1 MKRKVTALLLAM
13 AFVLATVAPTLA
25 AGNEK
30 AAANKTATVSVEKT
44 KSKRGPL
51 AAVVRLLTSKKANAD
66 DNDTL
71 KDSENESNDR
81 ATAEKK
87 GEEDG
92 STTVDAK
99 KKFEVPFT
107 VRNEAGEDLDGAI
120 LRIVNDENHEVEKEW
135 TSGRLPIKIKLA
147 AGKYSFSQWVPAIG
161 YKAGQPISF
170 EIDAKGNIKSADSHL
185 KKIKDENVLV
195 LVAEKM
201 DSKLFYDIVD
211 QDGKRV
217 IGATLQIKEKGSK
230 DALHEWKSEEG
241 PKAHKLV
248 AGKFEL
254 LQSVTPE
261 GYKAAEPIDFEIT
274 EDGQISTESER
285 LITKG
290 NDQFLLLK
298 TEKQEENQGTTV
310 TFSIQDIF
318 DNELSGAKLQLKEK
332 DASEPLQG
340 WESEKTPA
348 YYTLEAGKSY
358 EFVQTDAPKG
368 YEKADPIEFTVG
380 ENGKV
385 TADEAHFKTVG
396 DHYVLIMKNDFEKA
410 KVFYS
415 VQGFAGNE
423 LAGATLRIVKRDGTL
438 VESWTAE
445 KTPKSIKLDA
455 GSYRFELVQG
465 PQGNEVAEAVDFT
478 IFGDGKIEAE
488 EGHLKAFGEKH
499 KMLYLTAKQEESNFY
514 FGLRD
519 ILDRELAGGQL
530 QIRDQVTGK
539 VVKEW
544 TSGSAP
550 KGFRLEAG
558 KYTLVQ
564 VTAPK
569 GYTVARSVDFEIS
582 KEGKIIA
589 DSAHLK
595 LFGGRQVLIL
605 FNACK
610 NNMVEF
616 SKVTP
621 EGKAL
626 SGASLEIYKD
636 TTKLASWTSDAGLY
650 RMEFEPGTYRFH
662 EVAAPQGYKPVSD
675 FEFEVKADGTITLGT
690 IQNGESVALKNGR
703 IIVTDQ
709 VDKPAPTE
717 NKKPE
722 SNTNKDKS
730 YWVEFDVAKKDGTL
744 LDGAVV
750 EIYQNGKLLES
761 WTSSATGYKT
771 KLQPGSYR
779 FHTKTAP
786 KGYQLARDFNF
797 AVNRDGS
804 ITLGKLQSGDTVTAR
819 NGKITVYGDPV
830 SASGVRTAGTTAQG
844 GNGKLPKTGD
854 GISPVVYA
862 VGLVAVGAVILG
874 IGIKKRRESVDEVK

>member
-44 KSKRGPL
+44 KSKWGPL
-51 AAVVRLLTSKKANAD
+51 GAVVRLLSPREKADKKELKDQNTKPEDTSKPEDESEEQKGEVTPKEDEKKAD
-66 DNDTL
+66 EDNDPKDGETTGEEQPAVVKHDFTFGFRNKSDQLLKGAEFTLTNDNDETSGKKLVTEEAPLKLQLEPGQYTL
-71 KDSENESNDR
+71 KMTKAPEGYDLSSD
-81 ATAEKK
+81 
-87 GEEDG
+87 
-92 STTVDAK
+92 V
-99 KKFEVPFT
+99 KFEVKKTGGVTITDGKT
-107 VRNEAGEDLDGAI
+107 VFA
-120 LRIVNDENHEVEKEW
+120 VEVEKEKKFLIVKAEEKQE
-135 TSGRLPIKIKLA
+135 TNVI
-147 AGKYSFSQWVPAIG
+147 FSLQDI
-161 YKAGQPISF
+161 F
-170 EIDAKGNIKSADSHL
+170 GNEL
-185 KKIKDENVLV
+185 EGG
-195 LVAEKM
+195 M
-201 DSKLFYDIVD
+201 
-211 QDGKRV
+211 
-217 IGATLQIKEKGSK
+217 LQIKEKDDEKGTVK
-230 DALHEWKSEEG
+230 VIKEWKS
-241 PKAHKLV
+241 V
-248 AGKFEL
+248 
-254 LQSVTPE
+254 
-261 GYKAAEPIDFEIT
+261 
-274 EDGQISTESER
+274 
-285 LITKG
+285 
-290 NDQFLLLK
+290 
-298 TEKQEENQGTTV
+298 KQ
-310 TFSIQDIF
+310 
-318 DNELSGAKLQLKEK
+318 
-332 DASEPLQG
+332 
-340 WESEKTPA
+340 PA
-348 YYTLEAGKSY
+348 TYTLEAGKSY
-358 EFVQTDAPKG
+358 EFVQMEAPEG
-368 YEKADPIEFTVG
+368 YEKAESIKFAIDEK
-380 ENGKV
+380 GKV
-385 TADEAHFKTVG
+385 EGAKVVG
-396 DHYVLIMKNDFEKA
+396 DDNILIMVNDYKEGHI
-410 KVFYS
+410 FYS
-415 VQGFAGNE
+415 VQDIARNE
-423 LAGATLRIVKRDGTL
+423 LAGAILRIVERDGKL
-438 VESWTAE
+438 VESWTTD
-445 KTPKSIKLDA
+445 KTPRSIKLDP
-455 GSYRFELVQG
+455 GSYRLELVQG

-478 IFGDGKIEAE
+478 ISGDGKIEAE
-488 EGHLKAFGEKH
+488 TEGHLEKFKNH
-499 KMLYLTAKQEESNFY
+499 KMLFLRAKDKEINFY

-569 GYTVARSVDFEIS
+569 GYTVARSVDFEITA
-582 KEGKIIA
+582 EGKIIA

-595 LFGGRQVLIL
+595 LFGDRKIL
-605 FNACK
+605 TLVNACK

-636 TTKLASWTSDAGLY
+636 TTKLASWKSDAGLY

-722 SNTNKDKS
+722 SNTNKDQS

-779 FHTKTAP
+779 FHTKSAP

-830 SASGVRTAGTTAQG
+830 SASGVRTAGTAQG

>member
-25 AGNEK
+25 AGNEEKAGGNQTATESAENANNSNVTSDNNGDSKKDTYIGYSDGATGNIEKLYVEQGPKKNKANQSARRVVYCYNKQKAWPLTYRLTKDLAYEKVTGDAEVFKKNVDSKSPYKDKDLIEKLKIVLLNGYPNSYAIQKSLSLSGDEMREVTQMAVWHFTDNLYSDLSKDLDVDKKQVIALGLLLTQAESDTLDKEVWNKILEKYKEKNSEFEAPKAKTMPKNATLDLYVSNGVK
-30 AAANKTATVSVEKT
+30 AADEKKYQDLLGAQLINSKT
-44 KSKRGPL
+44 KKVIDVSK
-51 AAVVRLLTSKKANAD
+51 
-66 DNDTL
+66 
-71 KDSENESNDR
+71 
-81 ATAEKK
+81 
-87 GEEDG
+87 
-92 STTVDAK
+92 TT
-99 KKFEVPFT
+99 EPT
-107 VRNEAGEDLDGAI
+107 
-120 LRIVNDENHEVEKEW
+120 EKE
-135 TSGRLPIKIKLA
+135 TKI
-147 AGKYSFSQWVPAIG
+147 
-161 YKAGQPISF
+161 
-170 EIDAKGNIKSADSHL
+170 
-185 KKIKDENVLV
+185 
-195 LVAEKM
+195 
-201 DSKLFYDIVD
+201 SKTI
-211 QDGKRV
+211 
-217 IGATLQIKEKGSK
+217 
-230 DALHEWKSEEG
+230 
-241 PKAHKLV
+241 
-248 AGKFEL
+248 
-254 LQSVTPE
+254 
-261 GYKAAEPIDFEIT
+261 
-274 EDGQISTESER
+274 
-285 LITKG
+285 
-290 NDQFLLLK
+290 
-298 TEKQEENQGTTV
+298 
-310 TFSIQDIF
+310 TFSLQDIF
-318 DNELSGAKLQLKEK
+318 GNELSGAKLQIKEK
-332 DASEPLQG
+332 DA
-340 WESEKTPA
+340 EKDTA
-348 YYTLEAGKSY
+348 KVIKDWTSGETLASYTLEAGKSY
-358 EFVQTDAPKG
+358 EFVQTEAPKG
-368 YEKADPIEFTVG
+368 YEAAKPIEFTIDEKG
-380 ENGKV
+380 NV
-385 TADEAHFKTVG
+385 TPDNVLVMVNDYKE
-396 DHYVLIMKNDFEKA
+396 DHI
-410 KVFYS
+410 FYS
-415 VQGFAGNE
+415 VKDIAGNE
-423 LAGATLRIVKRDGTL
+423 LAGATLRIVTRDGKL
-438 VESWTAE
+438 VESWTTD
-445 KTPKSIKLDA
+445 KTPKSIKLKG
-455 GSYRFELVQG
+455 GSYRLELVQG

-478 IFGDGKIEAE
+478 IFGEGDIEAE
-488 EGHLKAFGEKH
+488 TEGHLEKFKNH
-499 KMLYLTAKQEESNFY
+499 KMLYLTAKHEEINFY

-569 GYTVARSVDFEIS
+569 GYTVARSVDFEITA
-582 KEGKIIA
+582 EGKIIA
-589 DSAHLK
+589 DASHLK
-595 LFGGRQVLIL
+595 LFGDRKIL
-605 FNACK
+605 TLVNACK

-636 TTKLASWTSDAGLY
+636 TTKLASWKSDAGLY

-750 EIYQNGKLLES
+750 EVYQNGKLLES
-761 WTSSATGYKT
+761 WTTSATGYKT

-779 FHTKTAP
+779 FHTKSAP

-830 SASGVRTAGTTAQG
+830 SASGVRTAGTAQG